1 MTSYWDTW
9 FRGMKNN
16 NEYEVKLDLFE
27 GPLDLL
33 LYLVQKSE
41 VEIIDIS
48 VSEISKQYLEYLDI
62 MRNLN
67 INVASEYLSMAATLI
82 RLKSRELL
90 PESEQEASE
99 EEEGIINREQ
109 LIEKLLEYKKFKE
122 AAGSL
127 RTYESEHI
135 GSFSRGKSEDIET
148 VASSQDTSLES
159 ITMFD
164 LIAAFKNVLERI
176 EKEGPDKGQ
185 TIAIDNIRLDDRID
199 HILGKIEEIEEVRF
213 EDLFLDD
220 TRKIVL
226 VVTFMAIL
234 ELIKMKRI
242 TFRQEEQFGALF
254 VKKHIPSDKKE

>member
-1 MTSYWDTW
+1 
-9 FRGMKNN
+9 MKDN
-16 NEYEVKLDLFE
+16 NEYAVKLDLFE

-48 VSEISKQYLEYLDI
+48 VSEVTKQYLSYLDI

-67 INVASEYLSMAATLI
+67 INIASDYLSMAATLV

-90 PESEQEASE
+90 PESEAEELE

-127 RTYESEHI
+127 RTYEAEHI
-135 GSFSRGKSEDIET
+135 GSFSRGAHEDVET
-148 VASSQDTSLES
+148 VMDSQDTSLDS

-164 LIAAFKNVLERI
+164 LIAAFKNVLERV
-176 EKEGPDKGQ
+176 EKEGPEGRQ
-185 TIAIDNIRLDDRID
+185 TIKPDNVRLDDRID
-199 HILGKIEEIEEVRF
+199 HILGKIEENTEVLF

-234 ELIKMKRI
+234 ELIKMARI
-242 TFRQEEQFGALF
+242 TFRQEKQFGSLF
-254 VKKHIPSDKKE
+254 IKKRTPSEKKD

>member
-1 MTSYWDTW
+1 
-9 FRGMKNN
+9 MKNN

-62 MRNLN
+62 MRDLN
-67 INVASEYLSMAATLI
+67 INIASEYLSMAATLV

-90 PESEQEASE
+90 PDSDTEESE

-148 VASSQDTSLES
+148 TASPQDTGLES

-185 TIAIDNIRLDDRID
+185 TITVENIRLDDRID
-199 HILGKIEEIEEVRF
+199 HILGKIEESPEILF
-213 EDLFLDD
+213 DDLFLDD

-234 ELIKMKRI
+234 ELVKMERI
-242 TFRQEEQFGALF
+242 SFRQEEQFGSLF
-254 VKKHIPSDKKE
+254 IKKRTPSEKKD

>member
-1 MTSYWDTW
+1 
-9 FRGMKNN
+9 MKKN

-41 VEIIDIS
+41 VDIINIS

-62 MRNLN
+62 MRDLN
-67 INVASEYLSMAATLI
+67 INVASEYLSMAATLV

-90 PESEQEASE
+90 PEGESETIE
-99 EEEGIINREQ
+99 EEEEIINREQ

-127 RTYESEHI
+127 RTYEAEHI
-135 GSFSRGKSEDIET
+135 GSFSRGQSEDIET
-148 VASSQDTSLES
+148 GIHSHDTSMDT

-164 LIAAFKNVLERI
+164 LIAAFKNVLERY
-176 EKEGPDKGQ
+176 EKEGHPEGQ
-185 TIAIDNIRLDDRID
+185 TIKTEDVRLDDRID
-199 HILGKIEEIEEVRF
+199 YILSKIEETKEIRF
-213 EDLFLDD
+213 DDLFLSDM
-220 TRKIVL
+220 RKIVL

-234 ELIKMKRI
+234 ELIKMERI
-242 TFRQEEQFGALF
+242 SFRQEEQFGSLYI
-254 VKKHIPSDKKE
+254 KKRKTPEKKD